1 MEKLKSVLNSE
12 LNRCVE
18 LLPNTDPTT
27 EAYRTLLI
35 NADLLNDYLCDWFET
50 CQYKEYRVPDRVG
63 PKVVITP
70 VAEPV
75 VEEPAPAPAPG
86 PAVSKEE
93 VRAQLAEARL
103 KGVNITALIEAVG
116 ASNLSG
122 VDPARYGELQ
132 ELARKAV
139 EELG

>member
-12 LNRCVE
+12 LSRCVE

-27 EAYRTLLI
+27 EAYFNLLR
-35 NADLLNDYLCDWFET
+35 NADMLNTFSRYWFET
-50 CQYKEYRVPDRVG
+50 CQCEEYRVE

-86 PAVSKEE
+86 PAVSKEA